1 MAKKAEAK
9 KNTKQQD
16 AAVEQFQREAFA
28 DEGVYSVPDGDNTVL
43 VFDGFDTHVVS
54 GSDGKH
60 ATEAASGEVDE
71 PVTTPFLA
79 MQPSAHVTDDG
90 EVVLNA
96 SAGATAGPQTSGA
109 GSGGGPATRGSSSGS
124 TGAGTGSGT
133 GAASSG
139 PAARGSGT

>member
-1 MAKKAEAK
+1 MAKKDDAK

-16 AAVEQFQREAFA
+16 AAAEQFRREAFA
-28 DEGVYSVPDGDNTVL
+28 DAGVYSVPDGDNTVL

-60 ATEAASGEVDE
+60 ATAAASGEMDE
-71 PVTTPFLA
+71 PVTTAFLT
-79 MQPSAHVTDDG
+79 MQPSAHTTDDG

-109 GSGGGPATRGSSSGS
+109 GSGGGPATRGTSAGS

-133 GAASSG
+133 GTASGG
-139 PAARGSGT
+139 PATRGSGA